1 MVLGGEVGRAGGD
14 ELALRV
20 ARRLRRMAPL
30 PTEVRPSALG
40 GGAVL
45 RGALLTARESAQD
58 ELFGSGEAEPRA
70 LPGAARRRMRVT
82 G

>member
-1 MVLGGEVGRAGGD
+1 
-14 ELALRV
+14 
-20 ARRLRRMAPL
+20 MAPL

-58 ELFGSGEAEPRA
+58 DLF
-70 LPGAARRRMRVT
+70 ARRRRAAPKPPGPGAVT
-82 G
+82 GKVTRQTFPDAARLRTRRD